1 MSLAHVRGK
10 DIYLIP
16 PETKEVKKKLL
27 EQCSTPRPMLHGK
40 TSPIFESHTGIS
52 ALWRES
58 IYPSTKLP
66 CAHLET
72 NHLLNFRALG
82 CINYQ
87 QISPSKT

>member
-16 PETKEVKKKLL
+16 PETKEVKLL
-27 EQCSTPRPMLHGK
+27 EQCSTPRPMSHDK
-40 TSPIFESHTGIS
+40 TSPIFASHTGIS
-52 ALWRES
+52 APWRES
-58 IYPSTKLP
+58 TYPSTKLP
-66 CAHLET
+66 CAHLAK
-72 NHLLNFRALG
+72 NHLPNFRLLG